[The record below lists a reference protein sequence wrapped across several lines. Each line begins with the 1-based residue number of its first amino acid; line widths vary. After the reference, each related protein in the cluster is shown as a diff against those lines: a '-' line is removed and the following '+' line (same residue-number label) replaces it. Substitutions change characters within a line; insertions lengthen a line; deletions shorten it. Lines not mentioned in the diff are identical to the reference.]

1 MSEQSTVEQ
10 SSTSARNRAAL
21 ERARTVSYVMDDA
34 LRIPGTGFRI
44 GLDPVLGIVPV
55 SGDAIAAL
63 GSLYIVLQGFRIGV
77 PGRTL
82 ATMLLLVAVEFLVGS
97 IPVLGT
103 ILDAVIK
110 VNKRNTKTLE
120 SYLETPNA

>member
-1 MSEQSTVEQ
+1 
-10 SSTSARNRAAL
+10 
-21 ERARTVSYVMDDA
+21 MDDA